1 METQQDAQLAVL
13 LDQLSEQVALGNTP
27 DIAAL
32 CGHDLQLAEQLKRV
46 WGAVLVA
53 DAVAEHSRSPRSLS
67 TDGHPTP
74 IAGGEPPRLFGDY
87 ELIEVL
93 GEGGMGVVYKAR
105 QISLDRLV
113 ALKFI
118 RGGSLASPAS
128 LVRFESEARAAA
140 GLEHSS
146 IVPIFEVGQVDGQPY
161 LAMQLIQGQTLARLL
176 EKGPVPPRRAAR
188 ILHGIAA
195 AVDVAHRNGILH
207 RDLKPANIL
216 LDEHFNPHV
225 TDFGLAKSFLRDE
238 NTAQA
243 TQPGAILG
251 TPTYM
256 SPEQAAGNRGEL
268 GPVSDVY
275 SLGAILYA
283 MLTGRPPFQGASA
296 VDTVLMVLEQDPVPP
311 RMLSAKVDRDLEMV
325 ALKCLQKPQEL
336 RYATAGEVVADLKRY
351 LEGSPLAAR
360 SGRLSDVIARLF
372 RESHH
377 ATVLENWGLLW
388 MWHALILLVLCVVTN
403 WFHTLRLTVPQMN
416 QPLPYVLLW
425 GGGLAVWAPIFWA
438 VRCRAGPVT
447 AVERQIAHVWGA
459 SIAGVVLLFV
469 VEYLLGQPVL
479 TLSPVLGLI
488 GGMVFIVKA
497 GTLAGRFYWHAAALF
512 ATAIAMAALQ
522 VRGFPYGIT
531 LFGIVSAA
539 TFFLPGWKYRR
550 QSRRR
555 AR

>member
-1 METQQDAQLAVL
+1 METQQDAKLADL
-13 LDQLSEQVALGNTP
+13 LDQLSEQVALGNAP
-27 DIAAL
+27 DIPAL
-32 CGHDLQLAEQLKRV
+32 CGFDAELAEQLKRV

-53 DAVAEHSRSPRSLS
+53 DAVAEHSRSPQAVS
-67 TDGHPTP
+67 TGVPAPPMTG
-74 IAGGEPPRLFGDY
+74 AEPPRLFGDY
-87 ELIEVL
+87 ELVEVL

-118 RGGSLASPAS
+118 RGGSLASPVS
-128 LVRFESEARAAA
+128 LARFESEARAAA
-140 GLEHSS
+140 GLEHPS

-176 EKGPVPPRRAAR
+176 EKGPVPPRTAAR

-195 AVDVAHRNGILH
+195 AVDVAHCNGILH

-216 LDEHFNPHV
+216 LDENLNPHV
-225 TDFGLAKSFLRDE
+225 TDFGLAKSFVGDADA
-238 NTAQA
+238 TQA
-243 TQPGAILG
+243 TQTGAILG

-256 SPEQAAGNRGEL
+256 SPEQAAGNRGQL
-268 GPVSDVY
+268 GPASDVY

-311 RMLSAKVDRDLEMV
+311 RMLSAKVDRDLEMM

-351 LEGSPLAAR
+351 LEGTPLAAR

-388 MWHALILLVLCVVTN
+388 MWHALILLILCVVTN
-403 WFHTLRLTVPQMN
+403 WFHTLRETVPQMN

-469 VEYLLGQPVL
+469 VESLLEVPVL

-488 GGMVFIVKA
+488 GGMVFVVKA

-555 AR
+555 GR